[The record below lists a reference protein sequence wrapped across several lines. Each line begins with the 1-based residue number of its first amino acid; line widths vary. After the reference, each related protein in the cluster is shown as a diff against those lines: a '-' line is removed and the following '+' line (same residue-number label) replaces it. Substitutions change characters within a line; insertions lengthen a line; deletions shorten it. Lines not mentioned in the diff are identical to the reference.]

1 MQSIKTFNPRLIKA
15 EHFEKLKNQIDVNT
29 ETLFDKERQLD
40 EKLKNEIN
48 SMRDEQIKK
57 LEEIE
62 QKNLSR
68 WPLTFEKESFEH
80 EWSHLLDDDAM
91 MYEEKI
97 EKIKEK
103 IFVGDC
109 LLIDNDKLGT
119 KVSLW
124 IVPYF
129 VNTIDLKFARYF
141 FFVLKL

>member
-1 MQSIKTFNPRLIKA
+1 MQSIKTFNPRLIIA
-15 EHFEKLKNQIDVNT
+15 EHFDKLKNQIDVNT

-40 EKLKNEIN
+40 EKIKHEVNA
-48 SMRDEQIKK
+48 MRDEQIEK
-57 LEEIE
+57 LEQIE
-62 QKNLSR
+62 QNNLSR
-68 WPLTFEKESFEH
+68 WPLTAGIESFER
-80 EWSHLLDDDAM
+80 EWSHLLDDDTM

-97 EKIKEK
+97 ERIKETL
-103 IFVGDC
+103 IVSDC
-109 LLIDNDKLGT
+109 LLIDDDKLGT